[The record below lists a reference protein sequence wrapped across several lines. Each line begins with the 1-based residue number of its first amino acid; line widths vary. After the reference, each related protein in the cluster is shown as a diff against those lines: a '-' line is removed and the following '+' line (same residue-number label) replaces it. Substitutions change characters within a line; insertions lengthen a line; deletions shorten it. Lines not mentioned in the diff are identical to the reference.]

1 MPDRIF
7 AQRLRE
13 AMEERGMKPT
23 DLSEASG
30 VDKAAISNYL
40 NGKYNAK
47 QDKVYAL
54 ARALHVNPAWLM
66 GKSENKSAV
75 AEAQTPMDEEI
86 QIMSRGM
93 QQLSAADRKRLID
106 MCRLMFREAFDQDDG
121 GEA

>member
-23 DLSEASG
+23 DLAEASG
-30 VDKAAISNYL
+30 IDKAAISNYL
-40 NGKYNAK
+40 NGKYIAK

-54 ARALHVNPAWLM
+54 ARVLRVNPAWLM
-66 GKSENKSAV
+66 GASESKLPAD
-75 AEAQTPMDEEI
+75 EAQPPMDEEI

-106 MCRLMFREAFDQDDG
+106 MARLMFREAFDQDDG
-121 GEA
+121 GEG

>member
-1 MPDRIF
+1 MPERIF

-40 NGKYNAK
+40 NGKYIAK

-54 ARALHVNPAWLM
+54 ARALRVNPAWLM
-66 GKSENKSAV
+66 GQSEDKSTVFEPPM
-75 AEAQTPMDEEI
+75 PMDEEI

-106 MCRLMFREAFDQDDG
+106 MARLMFREAFDQEDG

>member
-23 DLSEASG
+23 DLAEASG
-30 VDKAAISNYL
+30 IDKAAISNYL
-40 NGKYNAK
+40 NGKYIAK

-54 ARALHVNPAWLM
+54 ARALQVNPAWLM
-66 GKSENKSAV
+66 GKSESKSAV

-106 MCRLMFREAFDQDDG
+106 MARLMFREAFDQDDG

>member
-1 MPDRIF
+1 MPELTF

-23 DLSEASG
+23 DLAEISG

-47 QDKVYAL
+47 QDKIYAL
-54 ARALHVNPAWLM
+54 AKALRVNPAWLM
-66 GKSENKSAV
+66 GQSENKSAV
-75 AEAQTPMDEEI
+75 PEAQSPMDEEI

-93 QQLSAADRKRLID
+93 QQLSASDRKRLID
-106 MCRLMFREAFDQDDG
+106 MARLMFREAFDQNDG
-121 GEA
+121 GEG